1 MTPFG
6 WLCVGAIVALI
17 VIIGVAAWSDAKD
30 GR

>member
-6 WLCVGAIVALI
+6 WLCVGVFFLLV
-17 VIIGVAAWSDAKD
+17 VIHGWAAWSDAKD